1 MKRFIV
7 VCMIAMLCVGCSDSS
22 SSIDKAISRVEK
34 AMNQLEK
41 NKDNL
46 SEEEWNVIEKEVEEP
61 MKVITDVLEN
71 GKCGVKG
78 KMKIVS
84 VMAKWTTV
92 VTDVGFRETE
102 RSRKSDLSK

>member
-1 MKRFIV
+1 MKRLIV
-7 VCMIAMLCVGCSDSS
+7 ICIIATICVGCSDSS
-22 SSIDKAISRVEK
+22 SSIDKAISQVEN
-34 AMNQLEK
+34 AMDQLEK

-46 SEEEWNVIEKEVEEP
+46 SEEDWNSIEKQVEEP

-78 KMKIVS
+78 KMKVIS

-102 RSRKSDLSK
+102 RAKTGKR